1 MNNNVENWFFRF
13 VDVKWLHLI
22 GEVDKCVSCSCQ
34 ILSWF
39 NIPGYQKLKSV
50 NFRQSY
56 SKNEKV
62 DVSGTQCMAYISSA
76 RHESVLL
83 HFTTAVSLTK
93 GSLSNEHRTVQLY
106 LRNYN
111 IYTSHH
117 MKLSPPWEIR
127 PSANRPSLSD
137 GGGSCRPT
145 RAITTRHG
153 NKCRPSVLARVSRE
167 PTLTADS
174 ILLALCES
182 SEF

>member
-62 DVSGTQCMAYISSA
+62 DVLERSVWAYISSA

-117 MKLSPPWEIR
+117 MKLSPLEK
-127 PSANRPSLSD
+127 SAPRQIAPP
-137 GGGSCRPT
+137 CRM
-145 RAITTRHG
+145 
-153 NKCRPSVLARVSRE
+153 VVVRVSQHE
-167 PTLTADS
+167 PSPPDTATNVGRQ
-174 ILLALCES
+174 C
-182 SEF
+182 